1 MNLRNLAIVSNI
13 TLAIAVAIL
22 YVLHFKGQNETAMP
36 PMVSASGSGNL
47 VYVNIDTLLENYT
60 LYQKKKVE
68 FETAQKSF
76 EADME
81 GKKAQLQANYDA
93 AQSKARAGNMTEAQM
108 QAEEEKLMQQQ
119 QQLMDY
125 KTGVEEK
132 MAQQNVEFN
141 KSLYNQLNAYLREM
155 NKTGRYQFILG
166 YTQEGGILLA
176 NDSLNITKYV
186 LEGLNKKYAEEA
198 AK

>member
-1 MNLRNLAIVSNI
+1 MNLRIFSIVSNI
-13 TLAIAVAIL
+13 VLAIAVAVL
-22 YVLHFKGQNETAMP
+22 YFLHFKTNDSVALP
-36 PMVSASGSGNL
+36 PVSAGGGQL

-60 LYQKKKVE
+60 MYQKKKTE
-68 FETAQKSF
+68 FEAAQKSF

-81 GKKAQLQANYDA
+81 GKKAQLQKNYEA
-93 AQSKARAGNMTEAQM
+93 AQNKARSGNMTEAQM

-125 KTGVEEK
+125 KTGMEEE
-132 MAQQNVEFN
+132 MAKQNIEFN
-141 KSLYNQLNAYLREM
+141 KSLYNELSNYLREM
-155 NKTGRYQFILG
+155 NKNSRYQFIFG

-186 LEGLNKKYAEEA
+186 LEGLNKRYAESA
-198 AK
+198 GK